1 MNHRIFIAVNLPDD
15 VRKQLSG
22 YQDKWPDL
30 PISWTKKYN
39 LHITLAFLGYVSDE
53 DIMDVCKTVGEIS
66 SKNNSFSVNLNKIS
80 YGPPKKIPPKS
91 MNNAYSFPRSPIPLN
106 KDWVPRMVWA
116 EGEESESLGKIQK
129 ELEDA
134 LFKNSIKGIK
144 LEKRKFTPHIT
155 LGRIKTWQWQ
165 KLEPEERPEVNEK
178 MNLEFDVNSI
188 EVMES
193 FLKRGGP
200 EYTILESYVLADNN

>member
-1 MNHRIFIAVNLPDD
+1 MNHRIFIAVNLPDE

-53 DIMDVCKTVGEIS
+53 DIMDVCKTVERVS
-66 SKNNSFSVNLNKIS
+66 SKNKAFSVNLNRIS
-80 YGPPKKIPPKS
+80 YGPPKKIP
-91 MNNAYSFPRSPIPLN
+91 
-106 KDWVPRMVWA
+106 PRMVWA

-134 LFKNSIKGIK
+134 LFKNSIKGLK

-155 LGRIKTWQWQ
+155 LGRMKTWQWQ
-165 KLEPEERPEVNEK
+165 KLEPEERPEVNEE
-178 MNLEFDVNSI
+178 MNLEFDIDSI

-200 EYTILESYVLADNN
+200 EYTILESYPLKS